1 MIRYNEL
8 VIDGVHTSSFP
19 FKVIVENS
27 PPIVMKGS
35 KTQLLEHR
43 GINGAV
49 METNKHRNVMELT
62 FKIYVVKPSE
72 EELFQFLTLFSKE
85 QFWLESEQLK
95 TVRLWCYKVLVSK
108 MIKDKHGVYE
118 MEATFQCHPT
128 KFFKD
133 TDSQSFTQN
142 GALRTKGSALA
153 FPQLTIMGN
162 TSTETSFTI
171 GSQVIRLEKIESGET
186 LVMDNNPDKPSF
198 RALSGK
204 RINWSGDF
212 LTIDSS
218 KDKTVGVVLGTGIQS
233 IRFEI
238 VWGWA

>member
-27 PPIVMKGS
+27 PPIVMKSS

-43 GINGAV
+43 GISGAV
-49 METNKHRNVMELT
+49 METNMHRNVMELT
-62 FKIYVVKPSE
+62 FKIYVVIPSE

-85 QFWLESEQLK
+85 QFWMESEQLK

-128 KFFKD
+128 KFFKA
-133 TDSQSFTQN
+133 QN
-142 GALRTKGSALA
+142 GILRTKGSALA
-153 FPQLTIMGN
+153 FPKLTIVGN
-162 TSTETSFTI
+162 NSTETSFTI
-171 GSQVIRLEKIESGET
+171 GNQVIHLEKIEAGET
-186 LVMDNNPDKPSF
+186 LVMDNNPEKPSF
-198 RALSGK
+198 RTLSGK
-204 RINWSGDF
+204 RIKWSGDF
-212 LTIDSS
+212 LTIDPS
-218 KDKTVGVVLGTGIQS
+218 KDKTVGIVLGTGIQS

>member
-1 MIRYNEL
+1 MIRHNEL

-27 PPIVMKGS
+27 PPIVMKSS

-43 GINGAV
+43 GISGAV
-49 METNKHRNVMELT
+49 METNKNRNVMELT

-72 EELFQFLTLFSKE
+72 EELFQFLILFSKE
-85 QFWLESEQLK
+85 QFWLESEQ
-95 TVRLWCYKVLVSK
+95 
-108 MIKDKHGVYE
+108 

-153 FPQLTIMGN
+153 FPKLTIVGN

-198 RALSGK
+198 RTLSGK
-204 RINWSGDF
+204 SIKWSGDF
-212 LTIDSS
+212 LTIDPS
-218 KDKTVGVVLGTGIQS
+218 KDKTVGVVLETGIQS